1 MAEQY
6 FTADPTC
13 ESKQV
18 PCSFVYRGHGLN
30 FMTDAG
36 VFSKGELDTGTRLL
50 LDALPDVYG
59 DVLDLGCG
67 WGAIGVAVKK
77 KYPAAH
83 VTMVDVN
90 RRALELCRFNAVR
103 NGITAECL
111 ESDGMAEVMERTFD
125 FIITNPPIRASKPV
139 IYRMFADA
147 ASRLNPGG
155 ALYLVIR
162 KQQGAEMYVSSM
174 EKTITSRSMKEPEC
188 FPAIPPKSITIRW
201 WKDNALLYISTCWTK
216 RWTATITMP
225 KSIM

>member
-139 IYRMFADA
+139 IYRMVRRRGIA
-147 ASRLNPGG
+147 AQSRRRAVSGHSQAAGG
-155 ALYLVIR
+155 GKLYEVPQNAVCQGGQGGQIR
-162 KQQGAEMYVSSM
+162 RILGASGDRTAEEKKRSAGGSS
-174 EKTITSRSMKEPEC
+174 
-188 FPAIPPKSITIRW
+188 
-201 WKDNALLYISTCWTK
+201 
-216 RWTATITMP
+216 
-225 KSIM
+225 

>member
-50 LDALPDVYG
+50 LDSLPDVYG

-90 RRALELCRFNAVR
+90 RRALELCRLTR
-103 NGITAECL
+103 CET
-111 ESDGMAEVMERTFD
+111 
-125 FIITNPPIRASKPV
+125 
-139 IYRMFADA
+139 
-147 ASRLNPGG
+147 ASRRNALNP
-155 ALYLVIR
+155 
-162 KQQGAEMYVSSM
+162 
-174 EKTITSRSMKEPEC
+174 
-188 FPAIPPKSITIRW
+188 
-201 WKDNALLYISTCWTK
+201 
-216 RWTATITMP
+216 TAWRR
-225 KSIM
+225 

>member
-77 KYPAAH
+77 KYPDAH

-103 NGITAECL
+103 NGI
-111 ESDGMAEVMERTFD
+111 
-125 FIITNPPIRASKPV
+125 P
-139 IYRMFADA
+139 
-147 ASRLNPGG
+147 
-155 ALYLVIR
+155 
-162 KQQGAEMYVSSM
+162 
-174 EKTITSRSMKEPEC
+174 
-188 FPAIPPKSITIRW
+188 
-201 WKDNALLYISTCWTK
+201 
-216 RWTATITMP
+216 
-225 KSIM
+225 

>member
-67 WGAIGVAVKK
+67 WGAIGVAGKK
-77 KYPAAH
+77 KYPPAH
-83 VTMVDVN
+83 VPVGGGQCP
-90 RRALELCRFNAVR
+90 AAGLWPLHAV
-103 NGITAECL
+103 GKGLTA
-111 ESDGMAEVMERTFD
+111 GM
-125 FIITNPPIRASKPV
+125 P
-139 IYRMFADA
+139 
-147 ASRLNPGG
+147 
-155 ALYLVIR
+155 
-162 KQQGAEMYVSSM
+162 
-174 EKTITSRSMKEPEC
+174 
-188 FPAIPPKSITIRW
+188 
-201 WKDNALLYISTCWTK
+201 
-216 RWTATITMP
+216 
-225 KSIM
+225 

>member
-67 WGAIGVAVKK
+67 WGAIGVWIAMILDWICRLTCFILRYRGTKWEMK
-77 KYPAAH
+77 AQI
-83 VTMVDVN
+83 
-90 RRALELCRFNAVR
+90 RRA
-103 NGITAECL
+103 
-111 ESDGMAEVMERTFD
+111 
-125 FIITNPPIRASKPV
+125 
-139 IYRMFADA
+139 
-147 ASRLNPGG
+147 
-155 ALYLVIR
+155 
-162 KQQGAEMYVSSM
+162 
-174 EKTITSRSMKEPEC
+174 
-188 FPAIPPKSITIRW
+188 
-201 WKDNALLYISTCWTK
+201 
-216 RWTATITMP
+216 
-225 KSIM
+225 

>member
-90 RRALELCRFNAVR
+90 RRALELCQAGHLPHVRRRGIAAQSRRRAVSGHPQAAGRGKLYEVPQNAV
-103 NGITAECL
+103 C
-111 ESDGMAEVMERTFD
+111 
-125 FIITNPPIRASKPV
+125 
-139 IYRMFADA
+139 
-147 ASRLNPGG
+147 
-155 ALYLVIR
+155 
-162 KQQGAEMYVSSM
+162 QG
-174 EKTITSRSMKEPEC
+174 R
-188 FPAIPPKSITIRW
+188 
-201 WKDNALLYISTCWTK
+201 
-216 RWTATITMP
+216 
-225 KSIM
+225 

>member
-111 ESDGMAEVMERTFD
+111 ESDGMAEVMERTSAD
-125 FIITNPPIRASKPV
+125 SRQQAGHLPHVRRRGIAAQSRRRAVSGHPQAAGCGKLYEVPQNAVCQGGQGGQIRRILGASGDRTAEERK
-139 IYRMFADA
+139 RSA
-147 ASRLNPGG
+147 GG
-155 ALYLVIR
+155 
-162 KQQGAEMYVSSM
+162 SS
-174 EKTITSRSMKEPEC
+174 
-188 FPAIPPKSITIRW
+188 
-201 WKDNALLYISTCWTK
+201 
-216 RWTATITMP
+216 
-225 KSIM
+225 

>member
-67 WGAIGVAVKK
+67 WGPIALTLAFESPEANVWA
-77 KYPAAH
+77 
-83 VTMVDVN
+83 VDVN
-90 RRALELCRFNAVR
+90 ERALDLTHANAQA
-103 NGITAECL
+103 NGHTNIHTAQVD
-111 ESDGMAEVMERTFD
+111 ESSTPLPAENQPAFCETVPSDLTFD
-125 FIITNPPIRASKPV
+125 VIWSNPPIRVGKEALHTLLRAWLPKLKVGGAAYLVVQKNLGSDSLIPWLDDALGEGFTASK
-139 IYRMFADA
+139 Y
-147 ASRLNPGG
+147 ASSKGFRIIE
-155 ALYLVIR
+155 VRHEI
-162 KQQGAEMYVSSM
+162 
-174 EKTITSRSMKEPEC
+174 
-188 FPAIPPKSITIRW
+188 
-201 WKDNALLYISTCWTK
+201 
-216 RWTATITMP
+216 
-225 KSIM
+225 

>member
-1 MAEQY
+1 MDEQY
-6 FTADPTC
+6 FTDSAPASADETHVIDV
-13 ESKQV
+13 SV
-18 PCSFVYRGHGLN
+18 RGFDLS
-30 FMTDAG
+30 MRVSSR
-36 VFSKGELDTGTRLL
+36 VFSGSQLDLGTRQLL
-50 LDALPDVYG
+50 SVAPDLPEDG
-59 DVLDLGCG
+59 TFLDLGCG

-162 KQQGAEMYVSSM
+162 KQQGAESCMKYL
-174 EKTITSRSMKEPEC
+174 KTLYAKVDKVDKSGGFWVLRATEPLKKENE
-188 FPAIPPKSITIRW
+188 AQEEAA
-201 WKDNALLYISTCWTK
+201 DAHV
-216 RWTATITMP
+216 
-225 KSIM
+225 

>member
-67 WGAIGVAVKK
+67 WGPIALTLAFESPEANVWA
-77 KYPAAH
+77 
-83 VTMVDVN
+83 VDVN
-90 RRALELCRFNAVR
+90 ERALDLTHANAQA
-103 NGITAECL
+103 NGHTNIHTAQVD
-111 ESDGMAEVMERTFD
+111 ESSTPLPAENQPAFCETVPSDLTFD
-125 FIITNPPIRASKPV
+125 VIWSNPPIRVGKEALHTLLMAWLPKLKVGGAAYLVVQKNLGSDSLIPWLDDALGEGFTASK
-139 IYRMFADA
+139 Y
-147 ASRLNPGG
+147 ASSKGFRIIE
-155 ALYLVIR
+155 VRHEI
-162 KQQGAEMYVSSM
+162 
-174 EKTITSRSMKEPEC
+174 
-188 FPAIPPKSITIRW
+188 
-201 WKDNALLYISTCWTK
+201 
-216 RWTATITMP
+216 
-225 KSIM
+225 

>member
-1 MAEQY
+1 MRSAASRLHKGFSFAKRFQW
-6 FTADPTC
+6 
-13 ESKQV
+13 
-18 PCSFVYRGHGLN
+18 CSDWICCDGAAWAGRGNAWAPGG
-30 FMTDAG
+30 AVRG
-36 VFSKGELDTGTRLL
+36 KSFSH
-50 LDALPDVYG
+50 V
-59 DVLDLGCG
+59 VLDLGCG

-162 KQQGAEMYVSSM
+162 KQQGAESCMKYL
-174 EKTITSRSMKEPEC
+174 KTLYAKVDKVDKSGGFWVLRATEPLKKENE
-188 FPAIPPKSITIRW
+188 AQEEAA
-201 WKDNALLYISTCWTK
+201 DAHV
-216 RWTATITMP
+216 
-225 KSIM
+225 

>member
-77 KYPAAH
+77 KYPQIEVVGTVGPFH
-83 VTMVDVN
+83 
-90 RRALELCRFNAVR
+90 FPS
-103 NGITAECL
+103 
-111 ESDGMAEVMERTFD
+111 SDYIEG
-125 FIITNPPIRASKPV
+125 
-139 IYRMFADA
+139 
-147 ASRLNPGG
+147 
-155 ALYLVIR
+155 
-162 KQQGAEMYVSSM
+162 
-174 EKTITSRSMKEPEC
+174 
-188 FPAIPPKSITIRW
+188 
-201 WKDNALLYISTCWTK
+201 WKIARENK
-216 RWTATITMP
+216 RWIDAVDEHYYEQP
-225 KSIM
+225 GWFLNHQDYYDH

>member
-125 FIITNPPIRASKPV
+125 FIITNPADSRGQGCDLSDVRRCQSAPRRRRHSGAGYPQAAGRGKLYEVPQNAVCQGGQGGQIRRILGASGDRTAEERK
-139 IYRMFADA
+139 RSA
-147 ASRLNPGG
+147 GG
-155 ALYLVIR
+155 
-162 KQQGAEMYVSSM
+162 SS
-174 EKTITSRSMKEPEC
+174 
-188 FPAIPPKSITIRW
+188 
-201 WKDNALLYISTCWTK
+201 
-216 RWTATITMP
+216 
-225 KSIM
+225 

>member
-125 FIITNPPIRASKPV
+125 FIITNPPIRAS
-139 IYRMFADA
+139 
-147 ASRLNPGG
+147 
-155 ALYLVIR
+155 
-162 KQQGAEMYVSSM
+162 
-174 EKTITSRSMKEPEC
+174 SRSSTACSPTRHRGSI
-188 FPAIPPKSITIRW
+188 PAARCIWSSASSRARK
-201 WKDNALLYISTCWTK
+201 A
-216 RWTATITMP
+216 A
-225 KSIM
+225 

>member
-67 WGAIGVAVKK
+67 WGAGW
-77 KYPAAH
+77 
-83 VTMVDVN
+83 
-90 RRALELCRFNAVR
+90 
-103 NGITAECL
+103 G
-111 ESDGMAEVMERTFD
+111 SD
-125 FIITNPPIRASKPV
+125 
-139 IYRMFADA
+139 
-147 ASRLNPGG
+147 
-155 ALYLVIR
+155 
-162 KQQGAEMYVSSM
+162 
-174 EKTITSRSMKEPEC
+174 
-188 FPAIPPKSITIRW
+188 
-201 WKDNALLYISTCWTK
+201 
-216 RWTATITMP
+216 
-225 KSIM
+225 